1 MVIVGW
7 PLKMVLLNLGLAV
20 NGIQVQRERS
30 KGRQRCLFTLAASN
44 SYLQM
49 TPDRTLCLG
58 VLTEPKP
65 LPMKSKRAALTACTI
80 SGWKPHNAI
89 ETFSECCNDGKE
101 KSDNSGESKFTS
113 NNNQDGKYWPLISFV
128 RTSLC
133 FVRTARNFSQIYSP
147 IGPCTLC
154 TKLVILRLLIFQRL
168 QIINNYWTTLS
179 KISWFVSGEQIK
191 LKAEAIID
199 LRDTDKSR
207 SFAITEFNN
216 CFIIRSPSL
225 FSIFGG
231 KR

>member
-80 SGWKPHNAI
+80 SG
-89 ETFSECCNDGKE
+89 
-101 KSDNSGESKFTS
+101 
-113 NNNQDGKYWPLISFV
+113 
-128 RTSLC
+128 
-133 FVRTARNFSQIYSP
+133 
-147 IGPCTLC
+147 
-154 TKLVILRLLIFQRL
+154 
-168 QIINNYWTTLS
+168 
-179 KISWFVSGEQIK
+179 
-191 LKAEAIID
+191 
-199 LRDTDKSR
+199 
-207 SFAITEFNN
+207 
-216 CFIIRSPSL
+216 
-225 FSIFGG
+225 
-231 KR
+231 